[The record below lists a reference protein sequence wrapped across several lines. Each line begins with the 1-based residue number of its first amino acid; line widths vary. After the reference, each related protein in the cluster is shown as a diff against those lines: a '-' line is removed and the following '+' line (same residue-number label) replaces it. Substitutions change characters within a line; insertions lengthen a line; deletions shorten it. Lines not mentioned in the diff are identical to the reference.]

1 MATRIPA
8 DPLSTIADYQERIER
23 VLEGYL
29 VFPDTRVPRLVKA
42 MRYSTLGGGKRMRPL
57 LVYATGEALKAPID
71 LLDPIAAAIEMIHVY
86 SLIHDDLPAM
96 DDDEYRRG
104 KLTCH
109 REFDEAT
116 AILAGDALQALAFR
130 VLLDAAS
137 SLPAPR
143 LHSLLAGLADAA
155 GLNGMAGGQALDLE
169 FQGRLPDAA
178 ALEQMHRM
186 KTGALIAASV
196 MLPARA
202 MGVSEVELECLDIF
216 ARGVG
221 LAFQIQDDLLD
232 VEGDPK
238 LVGKACG
245 ADSRLGKATFPA
257 LLGVEESR
265 RRAQELLFESLQAL
279 ERWGE
284 EAELLRHLGR
294 YIVERKH

>member
-1 MATRIPA
+1 MATTLPA
-8 DPLSTIADYQERIER
+8 ETLSTIAGYQERIER
-23 VLEGYL
+23 VLERYL
-29 VFPDTRVPRLVKA
+29 TFPETRVPRLVKA
-42 MRYSTLGGGKRMRPL
+42 MRYATLGGGKRMRPL
-57 LVYATGEALKAPID
+57 LVYATGEALGAPLD

-130 VLLDAAS
+130 VLLDAAPA
-137 SLPAPR
+137 LPPHR
-143 LHSLLAGLADAA
+143 LHSLLVGLADAA
-155 GLNGMAGGQALDLE
+155 GLNGMAGGQALDLQ

-196 MLPARA
+196 MLPAQG
-202 MGVSEVELECLDIF
+202 MGVSESDLERLGIF

-232 VEGDPK
+232 VEGDPE
-238 LVGKACG
+238 LVGKLCG
-245 ADSRLGKATFPA
+245 ADSRLGKATFPS
-257 LLGVEESR
+257 LLGIAASR
-265 RRAQELLFESLQAL
+265 QRAQELLHESLHAL
-279 ERWGE
+279 EPWSE
-284 EAELLRHLGR
+284 AAELLRHLGR